1 MRHRRLR
8 ERLNTSPELEVT
20 AFMNLMVV
28 LVPFLLM
35 TVVFTKMAI
44 LELNLPGL
52 GDPSLD
58 KDKPDFQLQIII
70 RKDAIVLSDSKG
82 GQIGS
87 PIQQV
92 NGQYDYAR
100 LTDLLKQL
108 KTRFQ
113 DKKNATILAERD
125 TAYDTLVKVMD
136 ATRTYRTVHNNKAV
150 AAELFPD
157 ISIGDAPPG
166 K

>member
-8 ERLNTSPELEVT
+8 ERLHGTAELEVT

-52 GDPSLD
+52 GDSSSSQ
-58 KDKPDFQLQIII
+58 DKPDFQLQLII
-70 RKDAIVLSDSKG
+70 RKDVIVIADSKG
-82 GQIGS
+82 GQIDRI
-87 PIQQV
+87 PKQKDDF
-92 NGQYDYAR
+92 DYPR
-100 LTDLLKQL
+100 LTDTLKQI
-108 KTRFQ
+108 KARFNE
-113 DKKNATILAERD
+113 KKNATILAERD
-125 TAYDTLVKVMD
+125 TEYDTLVKVMD
-136 ATRTYRTVHNNKAV
+136 ATRAYRVVQNNKLI

-157 ISIGDAPPG
+157 ISIGDAPA

>member
-8 ERLNTSPELEVT
+8 ERLHGNAELEVT

-52 GDPSLD
+52 GDGSSTD
-58 KDKPDFQLQIII
+58 DKPDFQLQIII
-70 RKDAIVLSDSKG
+70 RKDFITLADSKG
-82 GQIGS
+82 GQIDRVGK
-87 PIQQV
+87 QKDDF
-92 NGQYDYAR
+92 DYPR
-100 LTDLLKQL
+100 LTETLKQI
-108 KTRFQ
+108 KARFNE
-113 DKKNATILAERD
+113 KKNATILAEHD
-125 TAYDTLVKVMD
+125 TEYDTLVKVMD
-136 ATRTYRTVHNNKAV
+136 ATRSYRVVQNNKLI

-157 ISIGDAPPG
+157 ISIGDAPA